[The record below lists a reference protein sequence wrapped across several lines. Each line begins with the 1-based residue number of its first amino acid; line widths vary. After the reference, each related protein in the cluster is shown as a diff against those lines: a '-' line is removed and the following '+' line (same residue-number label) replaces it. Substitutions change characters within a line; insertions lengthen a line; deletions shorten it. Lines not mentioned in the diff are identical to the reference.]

1 MARLPFLGYRIL
13 FGVLFMMFFNIVNKL
28 LQMHQNSGFFIL
40 LFLLGYAFSIF
51 IDVYLM
57 IGRLHDLNRSGWL
70 SLLASAPILAIFMA
84 IPLMLIG
91 YIKTVEPNAEVF
103 EYIVIIIIISVIWF
117 FMTVY
122 LHCFK
127 GTDGDNDFGEQP

>member
-1 MARLPFLGYRIL
+1 
-13 FGVLFMMFFNIVNKL
+13 
-28 LQMHQNSGFFIL
+28 MHQNSGFFIL

-70 SLLASAPILAIFMA
+70 SLLASAPILAIFMV

-117 FMTVY
+117 FMTIY